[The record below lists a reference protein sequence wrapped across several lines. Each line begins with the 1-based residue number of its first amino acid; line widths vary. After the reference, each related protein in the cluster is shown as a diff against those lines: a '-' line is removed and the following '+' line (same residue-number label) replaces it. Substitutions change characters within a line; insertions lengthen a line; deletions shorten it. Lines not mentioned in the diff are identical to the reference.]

1 MYKVYRTRN
10 TSVGVEHFQNV
21 LLAVE
26 RRMVMEGVGEFLPR
40 RLDRW
45 EAFHEHLPW
54 LAGKLAGPMASPA
67 VDLDD
72 AAAVDLVREILVFI
86 VVHGSRSKPDGTSKG
101 APSTDSSR
109 LTPRS
114 DRRQVSTSGAGE

>member
-10 TSVGVEHFQNV
+10 TSVGLEHFQNV

-26 RRMVMEGVGEFLPR
+26 GRMVMEGVGEFLPC
-40 RLDRW
+40 RLDRR

-54 LAGKLAGPMASPA
+54 LAGKLTGPMTSPT
-67 VDLDD
+67 VDLDA
-72 AAAVDLVREILVFI
+72 AAAVDLVGEVFEFV

-101 APSTDSSR
+101 APSPDSSR